1 MDRDQDPMNRD
12 QSQGSDDDQNQNQD
26 QNRNLYGSGGDHD
39 QQSGSRDRMGNTED
53 QETGNDIGPRTG
65 LPRDPNQGMG
75 REGMPDG
82 DMNPDLENEQKW
94 SSGTSNDQ

>member
-12 QSQGSDDDQNQNQD
+12 QNQGSDDDQNQN
-26 QNRNLYGSGGDHD
+26 LYGSGGDQD
-39 QQSGSRDRMGNTED
+39 QQRGSRDRMDNTED
-53 QETGNDIGPRTG
+53 QETENDIDPRTG

-75 REGMPDG
+75 RQGMPDG